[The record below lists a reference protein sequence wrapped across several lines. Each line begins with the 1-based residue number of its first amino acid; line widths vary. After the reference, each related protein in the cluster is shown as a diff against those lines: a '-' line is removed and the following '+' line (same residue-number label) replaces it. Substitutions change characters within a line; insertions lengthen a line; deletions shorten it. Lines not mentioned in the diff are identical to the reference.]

1 MVIHYNYIYILKDK
15 YIEVI
20 RPKSSL
26 SLPYIIFTNSS
37 KLWYLCNDSISRVL
51 INKINKIKYVYENI
65 ETSFKVKSIIF
76 STLLSKYPICL
87 SISKKNK
94 EGHKKFS
101 TLSLHLL
108 FVREY
113 VRVFNHNDYS
123 VENLLYIYI
132 ITKDI

>member
-1 MVIHYNYIYILKDK
+1 M
-15 YIEVI
+15 
-20 RPKSSL
+20 
-26 SLPYIIFTNSS
+26 
-37 KLWYLCNDSISRVL
+37 
-51 INKINKIKYVYENI
+51 YENI

-113 VRVFNHNDYS
+113 VRIFNHNDYS